1 MDETTQCGQM
11 TNFEMISGLYL
22 FTDEILGH
30 FTCFPH
36 EEKVVQL
43 SSLDHAKHIHSSLHH
58 GMCKTL
64 SRDYKMDF

>member
-1 MDETTQCGQM
+1 MKQLSAVRSM
-11 TNFEMISGLYL
+11 TNFEMILGLYL
-22 FTDEILGH
+22 STDEILGH

-58 GMCKTL
+58 GMCKTR
-64 SRDYKMDF
+64 SRDYQMDF